1 MTAYHFSIF
10 IENHSKRIL
19 FTKSI
24 LERIVFIKTFPYS
37 EKFCAKVVQIGILFT
52 KSMLKRETFD
62 KKSPQKLKYILH
74 FIRCLPCL
82 VLCDV
87 VVDVGS
93 CGKA

>member
-24 LERIVFIKTFPYS
+24 LERIVFIKTFLYS

-52 KSMLKRETFD
+52 KSMLKRETF
-62 KKSPQKLKYILH
+62 
-74 FIRCLPCL
+74 
-82 VLCDV
+82 V
-87 VVDVGS
+87 
-93 CGKA
+93 